1 MQTIIVYVETNV
13 KTYLVL
19 SQTKFCGTIPSGGEL
34 VIIYKNIIQQ
44 LKDAGYNTTIIMRER
59 LLSQATMD
67 ALRHNKPITLKTL
80 DTLCHLLHC
89 QPNDIIEYVE
99 SQPAEE

>member
-1 MQTIIVYVETNV
+1 M
-13 KTYLVL
+13 
-19 SQTKFCGTIPSGGEL
+19 
-34 VIIYKNIIQQ
+34 IIYKNIIQQ

-89 QPNDIIEYVE
+89 QPNDIIEYIE
-99 SQPAEE
+99 DQPADE